1 MKQFLKD
8 NWPAILACALG
19 NIIGSFI
26 FLLYMFVFGG

>member
-1 MKQFLKD
+1 MKEFFKN

-26 FLLYMFVFGG
+26 FLLYLLIFGG